1 MTQMPGLP
9 RRDFLK
15 ALGVASMAGLLASCD
30 NAGAEGGDGVGAGNF
45 PETPDWNFVFI
56 NHVTT
61 NPFFVPM

>member
-30 NAGAEGGDGVGAGNF
+30 NAGAEGGDGVGPAISPKLRIG
-45 PETPDWNFVFI
+45 TLSSS
-56 NHVTT
+56 TT
-61 NPFFVPM
+61 